1 MKINKKLTLN
11 FGIGVNK
18 SKKIHK
24 QLGLNFRNS
33 PFFIKKIHKDKIE
46 NRFLKNQTGKTLKV
60 KLTNFY
66 NFKKK
71 IKVNGLNQNKKMN
84 DKKKKFFSK

>member
-1 MKINKKLTLN
+1 MKIEKKLTLN
-11 FGIGVNK
+11 FGIGINT

-33 PFFIKKIHKDKIE
+33 PFFFKKMHKDKIE
-46 NRFLKNQTGKTLKV
+46 NKFLKNQTGKTLKI

-71 IKVNGLNQNKKMN
+71 IKVNNIHQNKKKN
-84 DKKKKFFSK
+84 DKKK